1 MSTETAYFIEASLV
15 IDGSVSE
22 DHVFNNQRDFDR
34 WFHEIQFCAAGP
46 QLTASVRW
54 EIYMLVHEHD
64 VRVEDCTCVQ
74 YVTYHRPFWSRFIG

>member
-46 QLTASVRW
+46 QLTASVMW

-74 YVTYHRPFWSRFIG
+74 YVTDHRPFWSRFIG